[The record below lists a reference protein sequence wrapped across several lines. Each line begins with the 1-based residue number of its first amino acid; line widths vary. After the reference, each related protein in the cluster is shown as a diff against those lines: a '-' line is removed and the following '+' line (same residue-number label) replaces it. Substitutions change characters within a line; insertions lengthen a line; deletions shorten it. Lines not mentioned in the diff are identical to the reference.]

1 MDLGQLAADIVAR
14 NKAAREKSTDIAGRM
29 AKALSDERWKYF
41 NDILDDTD
49 GPDGVTEG
57 DATQAPG
64 SSRET
69 GAMDIAGGI

>member
-1 MDLGQLAADIVAR
+1 MDFGQLAADIVAR

-49 GPDGVTEG
+49 GPDGVAEG

-64 SSRET
+64 SSGEA
-69 GAMDIAGGI
+69 GAVDIAGGI

>member
-41 NDILDDTD
+41 NDILDDD
-49 GPDGVTEG
+49 GSDSVTEG
-57 DATQAPG
+57 DVEEALG
-64 SSRET
+64 SSGEA